1 MRRMLATP
9 LLLVAA
15 IRLCSPACYAAE
27 RDALAALEIVVDTS
41 KSPEMAG
48 WAARAKAVGEKNY
61 PLICRQLASPSFR
74 PPAKVRLIVEPRKGV
89 AATSG
94 AVIRCSAAYF
104 QTHPD
109 DLGAIVHELCHVVQ
123 AYGKNRVPGW
133 VTEGIAD
140 YVRWFCYEPPE
151 RRPRI
156 NPQRAKYTDGYRNT
170 AAFFDWIVRSKNPS
184 FVRRLNEAARDNRY
198 SERLFQQYAGRP
210 LDPLWS
216 EFLRSSAHLEKG
228 GSSP

>member
-1 MRRMLATP
+1 MSAIA
-9 LLLVAA
+9 LLFVAA
-15 IRLCSPACYAAE
+15 VPLGPLACSAAE
-27 RDALAALEIVVDTS
+27 RDGPAALEIVVDTS

-61 PLICRQLASPSFR
+61 RLICRQLASPGFS
-74 PPAKVRLIVEPRKGV
+74 PPGRVRLIVEPRKGV

-94 AVIRCSAAYF
+94 TTIYCSAAFF

-140 YVRWFCYEPPE
+140 YVRWFCYEPPQ
-151 RRPRI
+151 RRPRVD
-156 NPQRAKYTDGYRNT
+156 PRRAKYTDGYRNT
-170 AAFFDWIVRSKNPS
+170 AAFLDWINRTKDPS
-184 FVRRLNEAARDNRY
+184 FVRRLNEAARANRY
-198 SERLFQQYAGRP
+198 SDHLFEQYAGRP
-210 LDPLWS
+210 LDRLWS
-216 EFLRSSAHLEKG
+216 DFLRSAAAEAPPAKR
-228 GSSP
+228 